1 MQERGGKLVAE
12 CKQHLLAVMSGI
24 PECSPDGSG
33 ARNADIEL
41 AAGLGLDLPVQNRWL
56 TWSLLSSLELEG
68 RVEVLKVGQSGHR
81 RYRLGRQTSASVIPA
96 V

>member
-1 MQERGGKLVAE
+1 MQGRGAKLIEE
-12 CKQHLLAVMSGI
+12 CKQHLLETMSRI

-68 RVEVLKVGQSGHR
+68 QIEVLKVGISGQR
-81 RYRLGRQTSASVIPA
+81 RYRMAR
-96 V
+96 